1 MRPLPRSARARFVWL
16 ERGAEMLAAAAPFLC
31 GLCERGCPV
40 LAPPIS
46 VASIR
51 MAFAPELR
59 GMRAVPDSEG
69 EMEACEGDASERA
82 SFFEVHIRDGVGH
95 IANPTPSRCLAPA
108 SGPDAPP
115 DWVVAYEKAVV
126 QHAGAKVRRAHA
138 ARAREEA
145 EANLA
150 HALAEVRR
158 LREIALGADPDE
170 PQAARRRELASQ
182 ASLQTDQLELALR
195 QEAHKHL
202 ALGVHAAE
210 GRSAIAAAQ
219 AEAEWRGA
227 SRAWEQRERAAS
239 AAVAAA
245 EAEMRRAATHM
256 ELAVGAAEAEM
267 SRGEAM
273 TLIQDLYRREFGAGA
288 RELGHGRGDDAG
300 DERTRD
306 AEPDLVRARARARAR
321 VSPG

>member
-1 MRPLPRSARARFVWL
+1 M
-16 ERGAEMLAAAAPFLC
+16 ERGAEMLGAAAPFLC

-69 EMEACEGDASERA
+69 EMEACEGDAGERA

-95 IANPTPSRCLAPA
+95 IANPTPSRYLAPA
-108 SGPDAPP
+108 PGPDAPP

-126 QHAGAKVRRAHA
+126 QHTGAKVRRAHA

-150 HALAEVRR
+150 HALAELRR

-245 EAEMRRAATHM
+245 EDEMRRAATHM

-288 RELGHGRGDDAG
+288 RERGEARGDEAEAG

-321 VSPG
+321 ASQG

>member
-1 MRPLPRSARARFVWL
+1 
-16 ERGAEMLAAAAPFLC
+16 
-31 GLCERGCPV
+31 
-40 LAPPIS
+40 
-46 VASIR
+46 
-51 MAFAPELR
+51 
-59 GMRAVPDSEG
+59 
-69 EMEACEGDASERA
+69 MEACEGGAGERA

-95 IANPTPSRCLAPA
+95 VANPTPSGHLAPA
-108 SGPDAPP
+108 PGPAAPP

-158 LREIALGADPDE
+158 LREMALGADPDE

-245 EAEMRRAATHM
+245 EAEMRRAAAHM

-273 TLIQDLYRREFGAGA
+273 TLIQDLYRREFGVGA
-288 RELGHGRGDDAG
+288 RERGEARGDEAEAG

-306 AEPDLVRARARARAR
+306 AEPDLVSARARARAR
-321 VSPG
+321 VG

>member
-1 MRPLPRSARARFVWL
+1 
-16 ERGAEMLAAAAPFLC
+16 
-31 GLCERGCPV
+31 
-40 LAPPIS
+40 
-46 VASIR
+46 
-51 MAFAPELR
+51 MA
-59 GMRAVPDSEG
+59 DSEG
-69 EMEACEGDASERA
+69 EMEACEGDAGERA

-95 IANPTPSRCLAPA
+95 VANPTPSRYLAPEP
-108 SGPDAPP
+108 GPDAPP
-115 DWVVAYEKAVV
+115 DWFVAYEKAVS
-126 QHAGAKVRRAHA
+126 QLAGAKVRRAHA

-158 LREIALGADPDE
+158 QREIALGAHPDE

-210 GRSAIAAAQ
+210 GRSVIAVAQ
-219 AEAEWRGA
+219 AEAEWSGA
-227 SRAWEQRERAAS
+227 SRAWEERERAAS

-267 SRGEAM
+267 SRDEAM
-273 TLIQDLYRREFGAGA
+273 ALIQDLYRRELGAGA
-288 RELGHGRGDDAG
+288 RELSHGRGDEGGVNTGRRADEAG

-321 VSPG
+321 ASQG